1 MANILQVTN
10 PSLNTDR
17 NVTTTQEARHPGQ
30 NPQIQNPVDPS
41 RVVRADGRQDG
52 KTGTAGEEKY
62 SIIDYDSNYGAFV
75 QRLGDGAEL
84 SALVER
90 LMFGG
95 GIETLFAGD
104 EAVADLVQQMLST
117 VRTDSPE
124 ELLAFLKG
132 QLSGQAKFSGTFFD
146 SLRGLLTGAASDS
159 TKETALLFLKAYNDY
174 SAGQHLLEQMR
185 TLTGDIGRLMIK
197 SFRGDFMQLV
207 ESMNWNAA
215 NGDTAANTML
225 LNGRLIPFL
234 SNYIARSHDYGAVR
248 EAVMHFILH
257 AVKYEN
263 GDLQRLTELFHRLA
277 DSRDFPRFFKNEARA
292 ELEQLLTGA
301 PHEDSGR
308 AFAET
313 FSTLM
318 LKGANGHA
326 GLENIQQFY
335 QIMNG
340 MLLNESVYLPLLHI
354 LVPFRYQDKDVMSEM
369 WVDPDAGKDNENE
382 ERKIKM
388 LLRFDIQSLG
398 KFEMLLALQDR
409 KVDMQLYVPA
419 ALTGKINSIQEHV
432 TGILKEN
439 GLGLKKLLVKEKT
452 EDLKLQEVFPE
463 IRGKES
469 TINVRI

>member
-30 NPQIQNPVDPS
+30 NPQIQNPVDPA

-52 KTGTAGEEKY
+52 RTDTATDGKY

-75 QRLGDGAEL
+75 QRLGDGADL
-84 SALVER
+84 SGTVEK
-90 LMFGG
+90 LLFGT

-104 EAVADLVQQMLST
+104 ESVGEMVQQLLSS
-117 VRTDSPE
+117 VQTDSPG
-124 ELLAFLKG
+124 ELMTFLQE
-132 QLSGQAKFSGTFFD
+132 QLSGQAKFSGPFFD

-174 SAGQHLLEQMR
+174 SAGEHLLEQMR
-185 TLTGDIGRLMIK
+185 TLTGDISRLMMR
-197 SFRGDFMQLV
+197 SFRGDFAQLV
-207 ESMNWNAA
+207 DEMNWEAP

-234 SNYIARSHDYGAVR
+234 SNYVARTHDYGAVR

-263 GDLQRLTELFHRLA
+263 GNLQRLTELFDSLA
-277 DSRDFPRFFKNEARA
+277 GNRDFPRFFKNEARA
-292 ELEQLLTGA
+292 ELEKLLTDTPREA
-301 PHEDSGR
+301 SGSS
-308 AFAET
+308 FAET
-313 FSTLM
+313 FSSLI
-318 LKGANGHA
+318 LKGANGYA

-354 LVPFRYQDKDVMSEM
+354 LVPFRYQDKEVMSEM
-369 WVDPDAGKDNENE
+369 WVDPDAAKDSESE
-382 ERKIKM
+382 ERKMKM
-388 LLRFDIQSLG
+388 LLKFDIHGLG
-398 KFEMLLALQDR
+398 KFELCMALQDR

-419 ALTGKINSIQEHV
+419 ALTGEMNSIQEHV
-432 TGILKEN
+432 TGILKNN
-439 GLGLKKLLVKEKT
+439 GLGLKKLLVREKT
-452 EDLKLQEVFPE
+452 GDLKLQEVFPE